1 MKKKFKKFETE
12 KDKVKALND
21 NLDKK
26 KSEEDLRADRQKMGF
41 NDLLKNTFDKVTTP
55 PAKEAEENV
64 VEIGNPTI
72 GR

>member
-1 MKKKFKKFETE
+1 MKKFISFETE
-12 KDKVKALND
+12 KDKVQALND
-21 NLDKK
+21 SIDKE
-26 KSEEDLRADRQKMGF
+26 KSEEDLRDDRQKMGF

-64 VEIGNPTI
+64 VEISHPTI